1 MATSTDSASYTYTN
15 VDIEKVVR
23 RFAADIVMI
32 AQSSGAIEESEA
44 KEYAA
49 DVETLAKM
57 GYLTSVDVTLFSNG
71 NEVRA
76 VTYTVNTAA
85 GDLTSSRPGG
95 VLWPKVYHPELR
107 VVLWY
112 SNAYDA
118 AARQAM
124 GPKLKHGWWP
134 TQADTRHS
142 SLTQTNSRD
151 YASNGWGLQRKD
163 YGA

>member
-32 AQSSGAIEESEA
+32 AQSSGAIQESEA
-44 KEYAA
+44 KEYVA

-57 GYLTSVDVTLFSNG
+57 GYLTSVDITLFSNG
-71 NEVRA
+71 TEVRA
-76 VTYTVNTAA
+76 VTYTVNAAA

-95 VLWPKVYHPELR
+95 VLWPKVYYPQLR
-107 VVLWY
+107 IVLWY
-112 SNAYDA
+112 TNSYDA

-134 TQADTRHS
+134 SQADTSHS
-142 SLTQTNSRD
+142 SLTQTTGRA

>member
-1 MATSTDSASYTYTN
+1 MATSTDSASYTYTD

-32 AQSSGAIEESEA
+32 AQSSGAIQESEA

-76 VTYTVNTAA
+76 VTYTVNTVA

-95 VLWPKVYHPELR
+95 VLWPKVYQPELR

-112 SNAYDA
+112 SDAYDA
-118 AARQAM
+118 AARQTM
-124 GPKLKHGWWP
+124 GPKLKHGWLP
-134 TQADTRHS
+134 THADTRHS
-142 SLTQTNSRD
+142 SLTQTSSRD

-163 YGA
+163 YGP